1 MGVSGW
7 GVYRAHAMLDEAD
20 QDELQ
25 AGPTGVETGFSAL
38 ISGA

>member
-1 MGVSGW
+1 
-7 GVYRAHAMLDEAD
+7 MLDEAD

-38 ISGA
+38 ISGPDEVVMTVRGLLLL